1 MDVRKLAG
9 ISAKRGY
16 YAAAAVAAIAAGV
29 GVGFLVDRLCREK
42 TAEERFEEIKDELG
56 FVEVPVEE
64 TLRPRGNMKVSPS
77 FEKPDISNMVD
88 YTKFFPR
95 DVTEVVS
102 VNGVPVVEVNGHDRG
117 PAEKEDNSML
127 DIISEEEFVKL
138 SGNLD
143 GYVTATG
150 TFFPD
155 NGVLAGWN
163 DSLEPK
169 DIATTIGDKAAAMF
183 EDESVG
189 AVYVRNKQLKV
200 LYEVIRGDG
209 LYGPEE

>member
-1 MDVRKLAG
+1 MEVTVPYELSDLLERRND
-9 ISAKRGY
+9 KR
-16 YAAAAVAAIAAGV
+16 
-29 GVGFLVDRLCREK
+29 
-42 TAEERFEEIKDELG
+42 
-56 FVEVPVEE
+56 
-64 TLRPRGNMKVSPS
+64 KVSPS
-77 FEKPDISNMVD
+77 FEKPDISKMVD

-95 DVTEVVS
+95 DVTEVIS
-102 VNGVPVVEVNGHDRG
+102 VNGQPVGK
-117 PAEKEDNSML
+117 AEEGEHEEEDHTML
-127 DIISEEEFVKL
+127 DIISEDEFVKL

>member
-9 ISAKRGY
+9 IPAKRGY

-29 GVGFLVDRLCREK
+29 GVGFLIDRLCREK

-88 YTKFFPR
+88 YTKFFPH

-102 VNGVPVVEVNGHDRG
+102 VNGVPVVEVNGHDRV
-117 PAEKEDNSML
+117 PVEKEDISML

-163 DSLEPK
+163 DSLDPK

>member
-9 ISAKRGY
+9 IPAKRGY

-95 DVTEVVS
+95 DVTEVIS
-102 VNGVPVVEVNGHDRG
+102 VNGQPVGK
-117 PAEKEDNSML
+117 AEEGEHEEEDHTML